1 MKNTFFKIVSVLCG
15 AAVLCGFAG
24 QTTLA
29 LSPAQKKVLQTG
41 VYYFNTES
49 SPARACVASTA
60 LSGSESAEKIWYF
73 LVGKGLTPVQAA
85 GVMGNLQAESG
96 FNPKRVQGT
105 KTPDGDKD
113 NITVDGKT
121 GYGLAQWTDRSRQ
134 QNLDNF
140 AKGKGTITGD
150 LATQLD
156 FLYAESNP
164 GGARSYA
171 WRLQQQ
177 QTDVRKAT
185 YAWEDNYENPKKAH
199 AEIRVQF
206 AQENLAKYGSNTGG
220 GTNSGEV
227 VGCSGGSGEVV
238 GGYSLPVDK
247 HWYDEH
253 PEWFSEKHH
262 DTEVASDIPVETGT
276 NVYSMTDGKIISAPT
291 DGDCGKGVQ
300 IDAGN
305 GILIVYCHGS
315 DGGAVE
321 GAKKGDTVH
330 AGQLIMHSASTGKST
345 GPHLHVGIKTDGQA
359 RCPQP
364 LFKSIADGSPADP
377 KSLPTS
383 GCTER

>member
-1 MKNTFFKIVSVLCG
+1 MGLVQ
-15 AAVLCGFAG
+15 
-24 QTTLA
+24 QTTVA
-29 LSPAQKKVLQTG
+29 LTPAQKKVLQTG
-41 VYYFNTES
+41 VYYFNTET
-49 SPARACVASTA
+49 SPARACISSTA
-60 LSGSESAEKIWYF
+60 LSGSEGAEKIWNF
-73 LVGKGLTPVQAA
+73 LVSKGLSPVQAA

-105 KTPDGDKD
+105 KTPEGDKD

-177 QTDVRKAT
+177 QSDVRQAT

-206 AQENLAKYGSNTGG
+206 AQENLAKYGSNSGSS
-220 GTNSGEV
+220 TNSGQV
-227 VGCSGGSGEVV
+227 VGCSGGSGEVI

-253 PEWFSEKHH
+253 PEWFSKPHH
-262 DTEVASDIPVETGT
+262 DYPAADIPVPVGT
-276 NVYSMTDGKIISAPT
+276 NAYSMTDGTITSAPVG
-291 DGDCGKGVQ
+291 GDCGQGVE

-305 GILIVYCHGS
+305 GLIFKYCHGS
-315 DGGAVE
+315 DGGAVQ
-321 GAKKGDTVH
+321 GAKKGDKVV
-330 AGQLIMHSASTGKST
+330 AGQLIMHTASTGESS
-345 GPHLHVGIKTDGQA
+345 GPHLHVEIKVNGQA
-359 RCPQP
+359 RCPQS

-377 KSLPTS
+377 KSLPAS
-383 GCTER
+383 GCTE